1 MKNNQILFLFLC
13 IEIIYFSQILSLAL
27 IIGLLLSFS
36 CLFLKSEQMEI
47 SVLLLLSIII
57 GYNDVYFDGTNEISS
72 FYAYDFLGLT
82 LPVIVIACYFLPDI
96 IKDVF
101 INRNFKIS
109 RTDGIIF
116 WYIILGLIGLFSS
129 FFSETNIRV
138 FISDLSFIAIPFMA
152 FYSLTNNK
160 SLNPNFLLYAL
171 LYTIFFKLI
180 VDSQNYFFDI
190 GVELGEERNLFFD
203 SIGNLSPVV
212 ALFGFYLFI
221 EKNNKIAGILS
232 MILGIFA
239 TVNSSSRGTLI
250 LGLLSLILYLFLFY
264 KIKNIKL
271 FSRQSYSV
279 FFVLFLIMITIF
291 FSAGNFF
298 LWKISTI
305 IPSGTLSV
313 LDSDFQSSTV
323 RLLELININAYLIEN
338 KLLFNGVGFG
348 GFFKDDYFPFSHFL
362 FDTTTYD
369 DTWIINNTLYKP

>member
-36 CLFLKSEQMEI
+36 CLFLKSKQMEI

-116 WYIILGLIGLFSS
+116 WYVILGLIGLFSS

-152 FYSLTNNK
+152 FYSLTNN
-160 SLNPNFLLYAL
+160 
-171 LYTIFFKLI
+171 
-180 VDSQNYFFDI
+180 
-190 GVELGEERNLFFD
+190 
-203 SIGNLSPVV
+203 
-212 ALFGFYLFI
+212 
-221 EKNNKIAGILS
+221 
-232 MILGIFA
+232 
-239 TVNSSSRGTLI
+239 
-250 LGLLSLILYLFLFY
+250 
-264 KIKNIKL
+264 
-271 FSRQSYSV
+271 
-279 FFVLFLIMITIF
+279 
-291 FSAGNFF
+291 
-298 LWKISTI
+298 
-305 IPSGTLSV
+305 
-313 LDSDFQSSTV
+313 
-323 RLLELININAYLIEN
+323 
-338 KLLFNGVGFG
+338 
-348 GFFKDDYFPFSHFL
+348 
-362 FDTTTYD
+362 
-369 DTWIINNTLYKP
+369 